1 MIITFFRSSGLSE
14 YLDMCEMKYFIIY
27 VLGQPSPS
35 SLKADMG
42 SVTHLALEW
51 LALLKMQYDEGK
63 ETLSLKTSAIDISC
77 HREDLYIATRL
88 TDEDINKINKTR
100 INKQIFLPTA
110 KLPYGQIRYGTIVV
124 NKLITAAYEHFSK
137 TVSPHHPWVK
147 ASYLN
152 CYNWTWMALEQN
164 NRHYDPRFRK
174 IISPEQKFDL
184 KIEEDWA
191 KYSYFYQGQ
200 QIDGYLG
207 LKGTI
212 DLVTEVN
219 EDTIEVIDWKGL
231 PLDTPL
237 PTPSGWTTMGDVKID
252 DILFDMDGNQTKVI
266 GKSKVKNK
274 PCYKITFDDTS
285 TAICDDEH
293 LWTLN
298 NGNVV
303 PVTKLKKR
311 DKISLTKPIN
321 TENVDLPIDPY
332 VLGYWLGNGR
342 NRGGEICSSDQF
354 IFDEITKRGYN
365 LGEDI
370 GDGENCESK
379 TIFNLTKELRK
390 LNLLHN
396 KHIPSI
402 YLRASYEQRLDLL
415 RGLMDSDGNVNE
427 VRKQAIFTSCTKE
440 LSNDTKELLLTLG
453 QRPLQSYITRIV
465 FDKEVEVY
473 PISFRPV
480 DINPFLLPR
489 KADRI
494 DINWGPGESNRRLIK
509 NIELIDNQETQ
520 CISVDSPTSTY
531 LCTENMIPTHNTGK
545 MFNWGKNEAKTF
557 ETLQEDKQLM
567 FYYYAIRKLFPNY
580 KNVILTIN
588 FVRDGGAFS
597 VPFDDSILPKIEG
610 VIRDTFEDIKNKE
623 MPKRLDPT
631 YQDHRC
637 KLFCPF
643 FKRKVEGNNYCRHI
657 TDKIE
662 DFGIDYV
669 TETETREGH
678 YVGYYENPGE

>member
-1 MIITFFRSSGLSE
+1 
-14 YLDMCEMKYFIIY
+14 MKYFIIY

-35 SLKADMG
+35 NLKADMG

-51 LALLKMQYDEGK
+51 LSLLKIQYDEGK
-63 ETLSLKTSAIDISC
+63 EILSLKTSAVDIQC
-77 HREDLYIATRL
+77 NREDLYIPTKLR
-88 TDEDINKINKTR
+88 DEDVDKINKTR

-110 KLPYGQIRYGTIVV
+110 KLPYGQVRYGAVVV
-124 NKLITAAYEHFSK
+124 NKLIHAAYEHFSK
-137 TVSPHHPWVK
+137 TVSPNHPWTK

-152 CYNWTWMALEQN
+152 CYNWTFMALEQN

-191 KYSYFYQGQ
+191 KYSYFYQGK

-219 EDTIEVIDWKGL
+219 EDTIEVIDWK
-231 PLDTPL
+231 
-237 PTPSGWTTMGDVKID
+237 
-252 DILFDMDGNQTKVI
+252 
-266 GKSKVKNK
+266 
-274 PCYKITFDDTS
+274 
-285 TAICDDEH
+285 
-293 LWTLN
+293 
-298 NGNVV
+298 
-303 PVTKLKKR
+303 
-311 DKISLTKPIN
+311 
-321 TENVDLPIDPY
+321 
-332 VLGYWLGNGR
+332 
-342 NRGGEICSSDQF
+342 
-354 IFDEITKRGYN
+354 
-365 LGEDI
+365 
-370 GDGENCESK
+370 
-379 TIFNLTKELRK
+379 
-390 LNLLHN
+390 
-396 KHIPSI
+396 
-402 YLRASYEQRLDLL
+402 
-415 RGLMDSDGNVNE
+415 
-427 VRKQAIFTSCTKE
+427 
-440 LSNDTKELLLTLG
+440 
-453 QRPLQSYITRIV
+453 
-465 FDKEVEVY
+465 
-473 PISFRPV
+473 
-480 DINPFLLPR
+480 
-489 KADRI
+489 
-494 DINWGPGESNRRLIK
+494 
-509 NIELIDNQETQ
+509 
-520 CISVDSPTSTY
+520 
-531 LCTENMIPTHNTGK
+531 TGK

-588 FVRDGGAFS
+588 FIRDGGAFS

-610 VIRDTFEDIKNKE
+610 IIRDTFEDIKNKE

-643 FKRKVEGNNYCRHI
+643 YKRKVDGTNYCKHI

>member
-63 ETLSLKTSAIDISC
+63 EILSLKTSAIDIKC
-77 HREDLYIATRL
+77 DREDLYITTTL
-88 TDEDINKINKTR
+88 TDENVNKINKTR

-110 KLPYGQIRYGTIVV
+110 KLPYGQVRYGTIVV
-124 NKLITAAYEHFSK
+124 NKLIAAAYEHFSK
-137 TVSPHHPWVK
+137 TVSPQHPWVK

-191 KYSYFYQGQ
+191 KYSYFYQGK

-219 EDTIEVIDWKGL
+219 EDTIEVIDWK
-231 PLDTPL
+231 
-237 PTPSGWTTMGDVKID
+237 
-252 DILFDMDGNQTKVI
+252 
-266 GKSKVKNK
+266 
-274 PCYKITFDDTS
+274 
-285 TAICDDEH
+285 
-293 LWTLN
+293 
-298 NGNVV
+298 
-303 PVTKLKKR
+303 
-311 DKISLTKPIN
+311 
-321 TENVDLPIDPY
+321 
-332 VLGYWLGNGR
+332 
-342 NRGGEICSSDQF
+342 
-354 IFDEITKRGYN
+354 
-365 LGEDI
+365 
-370 GDGENCESK
+370 
-379 TIFNLTKELRK
+379 
-390 LNLLHN
+390 
-396 KHIPSI
+396 
-402 YLRASYEQRLDLL
+402 
-415 RGLMDSDGNVNE
+415 
-427 VRKQAIFTSCTKE
+427 
-440 LSNDTKELLLTLG
+440 
-453 QRPLQSYITRIV
+453 
-465 FDKEVEVY
+465 
-473 PISFRPV
+473 
-480 DINPFLLPR
+480 
-489 KADRI
+489 
-494 DINWGPGESNRRLIK
+494 
-509 NIELIDNQETQ
+509 
-520 CISVDSPTSTY
+520 
-531 LCTENMIPTHNTGK
+531 TGK

-588 FVRDGGAFS
+588 FIRDGGAFS

-610 VIRDTFEDIKNKE
+610 VIRDTFEHIKSRE

-637 KLFCPF
+637 RLFCPF
-643 FKRKVEGNNYCRHI
+643 YKRKVDGTNYCKHI